1 MDEHPWPQKGA
12 KLFIEGGNYNEFSH
26 FGWGNTP
33 QEFAGY
39 IHGYKEA
46 ADMLITQAISS
57 KYISKLDTW
66 VFPILFLYRQYLEL
80 QMKDMVLHYGEMK
93 TEGKKAFLKDSSHS
107 LIKIWLELK
116 PVLENIASDNKEK
129 NDVEIVES
137 YIQQLHD
144 RDPNSVV
151 FRYPI
156 GMDLKKALDKEHRIN
171 LKNLSLRMQELENFF
186 NGVDGALSERKG
198 NESYF

>member
-12 KLFIEGGNYNEFSH
+12 KLFIEGGNYHEFSH

-46 ADMLITQAISS
+46 ADTLLSQAISS
-57 KYISKLDTW
+57 NDISKLDTW
-66 VFPILFLYRQYLEL
+66 VFPVLFLYRQYVEL
-80 QMKDMVLHYGEMK
+80 QMKDMVLNYGNMDLK
-93 TEGKKAFLKDSSHS
+93 VQKSFLKKSSHN
-107 LIKIWLELK
+107 LMKIWNELK
-116 PVLENIASDNKEK
+116 PMLENIACDNKEK

-144 RDPNSVV
+144 RDPNSMV

-156 GMDLKKALDKEHRIN
+156 RKDLQKALDKEYRIN
-171 LKNLSLRMQELENFF
+171 LKNLSERMIELENFF
-186 NGVDGALSERKG
+186 SGVDGAFSERKR
-198 NESYF
+198 NEGFS